1 MQAMAAAPPAGSGA
15 KALDLG
21 GERGEYHTMCFD
33 GPLYAHPVA
42 MELEDEPTEIRD
54 QPGQKAGERWWTIR
68 VRPGAEKEPTKKER
82 AALKKSFYQSM
93 IAD

>member
-1 MQAMAAAPPAGSGA
+1 MV
-15 KALDLG
+15 L
-21 GERGEYHTMCFD
+21 D
-33 GPLYAHPVA
+33 GPLYARPVHIEGGA
-42 MELEDEPTEIRD
+42 PAELEG

-68 VRPGAEKEPTKKER
+68 VRQAAAKAAEKKEPTKKER

>member
-1 MQAMAAAPPAGSGA
+1 
-15 KALDLG
+15 
-21 GERGEYHTMCFD
+21 MCFD

-42 MELEDEPTEIRD
+42 MELEEEPAELRD

-68 VRPGAEKEPTKKER
+68 VRQVAAKAAEKKEPTKKER